1 MVRVPDCV
9 NVSEGGSCANWP
21 GGQGPAGPVSAPGL
35 IFNCNLPEW
44 VICFEARAG
53 RIRRFTAA
61 GRHRLCLV
69 APEAPLVVQEGRY
82 LDYTGNRAPPMVCT
96 LGPRCLATRRS
107 GRAQSK
113 RSASVSIPSLL
124 DFVNRASGCD
134 HLEFGAAAI
143 FRNALTTDGYLLA
156 NASDI

>member
-1 MVRVPDCV
+1 MFRRA
-9 NVSEGGSCANWP
+9 GHA
-21 GGQGPAGPVSAPGL
+21 QIGPAGKARPGRPRRPDCYPIATCLNGCFFLKRAP
-35 IFNCNLPEW
+35 
-44 VICFEARAG
+44 AG
-53 RIRRFTAA
+53 NAA
-61 GRHRLCLV
+61 PPPPDRLCLV

-143 FRNALTTDGYLLA
+143 FRNALTTDGYVLE